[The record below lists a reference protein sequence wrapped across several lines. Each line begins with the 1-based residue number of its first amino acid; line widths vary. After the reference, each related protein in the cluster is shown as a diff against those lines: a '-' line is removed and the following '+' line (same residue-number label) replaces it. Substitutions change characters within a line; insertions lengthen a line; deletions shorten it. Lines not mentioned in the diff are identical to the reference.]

1 MKVLVTGS
9 QGFIGRNLI
18 EALANIDGLTILT
31 HTRHDSERE
40 LLKKLETTD
49 FIFHLAGVNRNN
61 SNSEFVKVN
70 VELTRTIVDYLNLL
84 RRKIPIVFTSSIQS
98 GSETIYGRTKSEAES
113 ILLNYAKDTGARVRI
128 YKLPNVFGKWS
139 KPDYNSAIATFCYR
153 VVNNLPINVPD
164 PIASLR
170 LVYIDDVVKTF
181 ARDLEINAANNA
193 FGVVKPEFDTTVG
206 EVLRSIR
213 NFKDS
218 LEASNQLEQKSELIH
233 NLYLTYLTYLS
244 F

>member
-1 MKVLVTGS
+1 MKVLITGS

-18 EALANIDGLTILT
+18 EALLNIDGLTILT
-31 HTRHDSERE
+31 HTRHDSKQE

-61 SNSEFVKVN
+61 SDSEFVNVN
-70 VELTRTIVDYLNLL
+70 VELTKTIVDYLNLL
-84 RRKIPIVFTSSIQS
+84 HREIPIVFTSSIQS
-98 GSETIYGRTKSEAES
+98 GSATIYGRTKSEAEL

-139 KPDYNSAIATFCYR
+139 RPDYNSAIATFCYR

-164 PIASLR
+164 SIASLR

-181 ARDLEINAANNA
+181 ARDLEINASNNV
-193 FGVVKPEFDTTVG
+193 FGVVEPEFDTTVG

-218 LEASNQLEQKSELIH
+218 LEASNQFEQKSELIH
-233 NLYLTYLTYLS
+233 NLYLTYLS

>member
-1 MKVLVTGS
+1 M
-9 QGFIGRNLI
+9 
-18 EALANIDGLTILT
+18 
-31 HTRHDSERE
+31 
-40 LLKKLETTD
+40 
-49 FIFHLAGVNRNN
+49 
-61 SNSEFVKVN
+61 KVN

-233 NLYLTYLTYLS
+233 NLYLTYLS

>member
-1 MKVLVTGS
+1 MKVLITGS

-18 EALANIDGLTILT
+18 EALVNIEGLTILT
-31 HTRHDSERE
+31 HTRHDSEQE
-40 LLKKLETTD
+40 LLKKLGSTD

-61 SNSEFVKVN
+61 SDSEFVNVN
-70 VELTRTIVDYLNLL
+70 VKLTKTIVDYLNLL
-84 RRKIPIVFTSSIQS
+84 HREIPIVFTSSIQS
-98 GSETIYGRTKSEAES
+98 GSATIYGRTKSEAES

-139 KPDYNSAIATFCYR
+139 KPEYNSAIATFCYR

-181 ARDLEINAANNA
+181 ARDLEINAANNV
-193 FGVVKPEFDTTVG
+193 FGVVEPEFDTTVG

-218 LEASNQLEQKSELIH
+218 LEASNQFEQKSELIH
-233 NLYLTYLTYLS
+233 NLYLTYLS

>member
-31 HTRHDSERE
+31 HTRHDSQQE

-61 SNSEFVKVN
+61 SDLEFVKVN

-128 YKLPNVFGKWS
+128 YRLPNVFGKWS

-170 LVYIDDVVKTF
+170 LVYIDDVVKMF
-181 ARDLEINAANNA
+181 AKDLEINAANNA

-233 NLYLTYLTYLS
+233 NLYLTYLS

>member
-40 LLKKLETTD
+40 LLKKLETAD

>member
-1 MKVLVTGS
+1 MKVLITGS

-18 EALANIDGLTILT
+18 EALVNIEGLTILT
-31 HTRHDSERE
+31 HTRHDSEQE
-40 LLKKLETTD
+40 LLKKLGSTD

-61 SNSEFVKVN
+61 SDSEFVNVN
-70 VELTRTIVDYLNLL
+70 VKLTKTIVDYLNLL
-84 RRKIPIVFTSSIQS
+84 HREIPIVFTSSIQS
-98 GSETIYGRTKSEAES
+98 GSATIYGRTKSEAES
-113 ILLNYAKDTGARVRI
+113 ILLNYAKDTGASVRI

-170 LVYIDDVVKTF
+170 LVYIDDVVKTL
-181 ARDLEINAANNA
+181 ARDLEINASNNV
-193 FGVVKPEFDTTVG
+193 FGVVEPEFDTTVG

-218 LEASNQLEQKSELIH
+218 LEASSQFEQKSELIH
-233 NLYLTYLTYLS
+233 NLYLTYLS

>member
-1 MKVLVTGS
+1 MKVLITGS

-18 EALANIDGLTILT
+18 EALVNIDGLTILT
-31 HTRHDSERE
+31 HTRHDSEQE

-61 SNSEFVKVN
+61 SDLEFVKVN

-128 YKLPNVFGKWS
+128 YRLPNVFGKWS

-170 LVYIDDVVKTF
+170 LVYIDDVVKMF
-181 ARDLEINAANNA
+181 AKDLEINAANNA

-218 LEASNQLEQKSELIH
+218 LEASNQFEQKSELIH
-233 NLYLTYLTYLS
+233 NLYLTYLS

>member
-233 NLYLTYLTYLS
+233 NLYLTYLS

>member
-40 LLKKLETTD
+40 LLKKLETAD

-233 NLYLTYLTYLS
+233 NLYLTYLS

>member
-1 MKVLVTGS
+1 MKVLITGS

-18 EALANIDGLTILT
+18 EALVNIEGLTILT
-31 HTRHDSERE
+31 HTRHDSEQE

-61 SNSEFVKVN
+61 SDSEFVNVN
-70 VELTRTIVDYLNLL
+70 VKLTKTIVDYLNLL
-84 RRKIPIVFTSSIQS
+84 HREIPIVFTSSIQS
-98 GSETIYGRTKSEAES
+98 GSATIYGRTKSEAES
-113 ILLNYAKDTGARVRI
+113 ILLNYAKDTGASVRI

-170 LVYIDDVVKTF
+170 LVYIDDVVKTL
-181 ARDLEINAANNA
+181 ARDLEINASNNV
-193 FGVVKPEFDTTVG
+193 FGVVEPEFDTTVG

-218 LEASNQLEQKSELIH
+218 LEASSQFEQKSELIH
-233 NLYLTYLTYLS
+233 NLYLTYLS

>member
-1 MKVLVTGS
+1 MKVLITGS

-18 EALANIDGLTILT
+18 EALVNIEGLTILT
-31 HTRHDSERE
+31 HTRHDSEQE
-40 LLKKLETTD
+40 LLKKLGSTD

-61 SNSEFVKVN
+61 SDSEFVNVN
-70 VELTRTIVDYLNLL
+70 VKLTKTIVDYLNLL
-84 RRKIPIVFTSSIQS
+84 HREIPIVFTSSIQS
-98 GSETIYGRTKSEAES
+98 GSATIYGRTKSEAES
-113 ILLNYAKDTGARVRI
+113 ILLNYAKDTGASVRI

-170 LVYIDDVVKTF
+170 LVYIDDVVKTL
-181 ARDLEINAANNA
+181 ARDLEINASNNV
-193 FGVVKPEFDTTVG
+193 FGVVEPEFDTTVG

-218 LEASNQLEQKSELIH
+218 LEASNQFEQKSELIH
-233 NLYLTYLTYLS
+233 NLYLTYLS

>member
-18 EALANIDGLTILT
+18 EVLLEIDGLTILT
-31 HTRHDSERE
+31 HNRHDSEQQ
-40 LLKKLETTD
+40 LIKKLETTD

-61 SNSEFVKVN
+61 SDSEFIKVN
-70 VELTRTIVDYLNLL
+70 VELIETIVDYLNLL

-98 GSETIYGRTKSEAES
+98 GSETIYGRTKSEAEL
-113 ILLNYAKDTGARVRI
+113 ILLNYTNDTGARVRI
-128 YKLPNVFGKWS
+128 YRLPNVYGKWS

-153 VVNNLPINVPD
+153 VVNNLPIIVPD

-181 ARDLEINAANNA
+181 ARDLEINEAKSV
-193 FGVVKPEFDTTVG
+193 FGVVEPEFITTVG

-213 NFKDS
+213 DFKDAS
-218 LEASNQLEQKSELIH
+218 KVSNQFDQKSEFIK
-233 NLYLTYLTYLS
+233 NLYLTYLS

>member
-1 MKVLVTGS
+1 MKVLITGS

-18 EALANIDGLTILT
+18 EALVNIDGLTILT
-31 HTRHDSERE
+31 HTRHDSEQE

-49 FIFHLAGVNRNN
+49 FIFHLAGVNRND
-61 SNSEFVKVN
+61 SDSEFVNVN
-70 VELTRTIVDYLNLL
+70 VELTKTIVDYLNLL
-84 RRKIPIVFTSSIQS
+84 HREIPIVFTSSIQS
-98 GSETIYGRTKSEAES
+98 GSATIYGRTKSEAES
-113 ILLNYAKDTGARVRI
+113 ILLSYAKDTGASVRI

-139 KPDYNSAIATFCYR
+139 RPDYNSAIATFCYR

-170 LVYIDDVVKTF
+170 LVYIDDVVKTL
-181 ARDLEINAANNA
+181 ARDLEINTANNV
-193 FGVVKPEFDTTVG
+193 FGVVEPEFDTTVG

-233 NLYLTYLTYLS
+233 NLYLTYLS